1 MSNKQKLVSQSR
13 AAKALH
19 RKRQTIADWI
29 KRGAPVHAGGKVCVE
44 ELKAWELTQR
54 PGPILPHLAKVERE
68 TSPDTT
74 PATVQ
79 AELDAALTELAN
91 ADGLDAAL
99 KRLQHCEKVAFRLL
113 TEAQGRGTGEQ
124 GRARLHADAVSAV
137 LKAEA
142 LRDCRQEIRTEEQGK
157 MLDALTAWF
166 APLKALID
174 QLPRSMASRCN
185 VADPASAESA
195 LRDWVL
201 SQFYPLASNKPT
213 PRE

>member
-1 MSNKQKLVSQSR
+1 MTKKQKHVTQAQ
-13 AAKALH
+13 AAKLLH

-29 KRGAPVHAGGKVCVE
+29 RRGAPVHAGGKVDVE
-44 ELKAWELTQR
+44 ELRQWELTQR
-54 PGPILPHLAKVERE
+54 PGPVLPHLAKVERE

-74 PATVQ
+74 TATVR
-79 AELDAALTELAN
+79 AELDAALTEIAT

-124 GRARLHADAVSAV
+124 GRARLHADAVAAV

-185 VADPASAESA
+185 VSDPASAESA

-201 SQFYPLASNKPT
+201 NQFYPLANTEPA
-213 PRE
+213 PRQ